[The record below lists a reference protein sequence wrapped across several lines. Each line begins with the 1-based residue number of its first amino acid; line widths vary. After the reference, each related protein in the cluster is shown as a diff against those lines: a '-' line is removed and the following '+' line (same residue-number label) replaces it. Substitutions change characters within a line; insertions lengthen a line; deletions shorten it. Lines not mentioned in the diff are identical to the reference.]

1 MDIAAANGRG
11 RIRFESSGNIGLKF
25 DSSFNLT
32 VGNGYVQVGKQL
44 FPSVTGTIPL
54 GTDTNRWSEVA
65 SVDGSFTGNLVS
77 EVGGSYKLYNL
88 GADGDTDT
96 EYLDMSWNNYFEIST
111 QRTGSGAG
119 KGYKLIAGTSRIQ
132 TDYSGNITLIAPNT
146 TVLGNLSSNGSVT
159 TGGLKT
165 AIAGTL
171 SSSITLATTD
181 HTVLC
186 DCQLNNISVNLPTAV
201 GNDGQVFVIKKVDAT
216 ANFVT
221 IFASGAETIDG
232 GSIHIINTQNES
244 IHVQAYS
251 GDWYII

>member
-1 MDIAAANGRG
+1 VVTDGVDWFSVNELLAN
-11 RIRFESSGNIGLKF
+11 
-25 DSSFNLT
+25 
-32 VGNGYVQVGKQL
+32 
-44 FPSVTGTIPL
+44 
-54 GTDTNRWSEVA
+54 
-65 SVDGSFTGNLVS
+65 
-77 EVGGSYKLYNL
+77 
-88 GADGDTDT
+88 
-96 EYLDMSWNNYFEIST
+96 
-111 QRTGSGAG
+111 
-119 KGYKLIAGTSRIQ
+119 
-132 TDYSGNITLIAPNT
+132 
-146 TVLGNLSSNGSVT
+146 VT